1 MKLSVARVEVLI
13 WVLIYGG
20 LLVLA
25 VGLALRDVHG
35 LLAGTV
41 SLIGGVVA
49 AVGVVLIWILIYGGL
64 LVLAFGLALRGVH
77 TALAGVT
84 VLGGALAVAIGI
96 VLIWVRAR
104 RARAVR

>member
-1 MKLSVARVEVLI
+1 MRLSIAKVEVLI

-49 AVGVVLIWILIYGGL
+49 AVGVVLIWIRSRMLNPRL
-64 LVLAFGLALRGVH
+64 PPAADSPKPPR
-77 TALAGVT
+77 
-84 VLGGALAVAIGI
+84 
-96 VLIWVRAR
+96 
-104 RARAVR
+104 